1 MFLRIPSNCAK
12 THGYIFETAMS
23 DFIFTKKNVYI
34 FFSIEVYAHVLR
46 MLPAEIT
53 QKENQYVVYK
63 GNRYADSCYV
73 TKKQHTKIN
82 VASET
87 IKSYTKDG
95 HENVSGKK
103 MKYGNP
109 NDPNRSFPEQPIE

>member
-1 MFLRIPSNCAK
+1 
-12 THGYIFETAMS
+12 MS
-23 DFIFTKKNVYI
+23 DFIFTKNI
-34 FFSIEVYAHVLR
+34 CIFFFSIEVYAHVLR

-109 NDPNRSFPEQPIE
+109 NDPTRSFPEQPIE